1 MILVVVLV
9 DMVGASVLLATSYNF
24 MIVDMIVFIVIVVSL
39 WVKNVVCVVFF
50 ELVLFDVLDV
60 GVFNLS
66 NYSFEC

>member
-9 DMVGASVLLATSYNF
+9 DMVGVSVLLVISYNF